1 MSSEQESTDNAE
13 APSSSVGRTAVW
25 YYAVGWWS
33 IGVFYLAGWLASLS
47 VVGLDR
53 GQRMFD
59 RAVWFSTRGEP
70 PPGQKGMYK
79 RAVDTE
85 PVRLAPAH
93 RQRPLALRLLWLVA
107 VGWWLGAGWVL
118 ACWAMQW
125 PPYPF
130 TVLSVKLARRVPEVM
145 TLARTDGSG

>member
-1 MSSEQESTDNAE
+1 MSSEQEPTDGAE
-13 APSSSVGRTAVW
+13 VRSSSVGRTAVW

-33 IGVFYLAGWLASLS
+33 IGAFYLAGWLVSLS

-59 RAVWFSTRGEP
+59 RAVWFATRGAP
-70 PPGQKGMYK
+70 PPGQKDMYE
-79 RAVDTE
+79 RAVGTD
-85 PVRLAPAH
+85 PVRLAPAR
-93 RQRPLALRLLWLVA
+93 RQRPLALRILWLVL

-145 TLARTDGSG
+145 TLARTEGSG